1 MPQTT
6 DTKTT
11 QATAAPTMAPKVTL
25 PIVPFDQYLPARP
38 AKRELI
44 GVEAA
49 IESAS
54 NPSMEITS
62 TIQQQFSL
70 AGKVAVVT
78 GGNSGIG
85 LEYCVVLAELGAIVF
100 ALDLSDSPSED
111 FLTCKSYIKRM
122 PGAGSLEYSVANVTD
137 AEGMAKVIH
146 DIAELHGHIDVC
158 VCNAGIL
165 GPVKDCHEYPAD
177 WFRKIMEVNVTGVF
191 LTAQP
196 AIKEMLERGTKGSV
210 IFTASMS
217 GSIINKDMHW
227 LPYTTSKA
235 AVIQM
240 CKAFAT
246 EIGQFDIR
254 VNCISPGHI
263 RTRMTEAYLG
273 VEPLIENCWA
283 AQNPMNRLGGVY
295 ELRGA
300 LAYLASDASSYTTGA
315 DLQVCGGHTAW

>member
-1 MPQTT
+1 MPQSATT
-6 DTKTT
+6 
-11 QATAAPTMAPKVTL
+11 APTATNGATPAQKVTL

-38 AKRELI
+38 AKSELI

-49 IESAS
+49 LHSAS
-54 NPSMEITS
+54 NPAVEVKS

-70 AGKVAVVT
+70 AGKVAVVS

-85 LEYCVVLAELGAIVF
+85 LEYCVVLAELGAIVY
-100 ALDLSDSPSED
+100 ALDLSDTPSED
-111 FLTCKSYIKRM
+111 FLACKSYIKRM
-122 PGAGSLEYSVANVTD
+122 PGAGSLEYAIGNVTD
-137 AEGMAKVIH
+137 AQGMATVIH
-146 DIAELHGHIDVC
+146 QIAETHGHLDVC

-227 LPYTTSKA
+227 IPYTTSKA
-235 AVIQM
+235 AVIQLA
-240 CKAFAT
+240 KAFAT
-246 EIGQFDIR
+246 EVGQFDIR

-283 AQNPMNRLGGVY
+283 AQNPMNRLGGVF

-300 LAYLASDASSYTTGA
+300 LAYLASDASTYTTGA
-315 DLQVCGGHTAW
+315 DIQVCGGHTAW